1 VLETL
6 ARRML
11 LLRYMMGDLT
21 GAEIEDLLRR
31 GRIGRIGCHAEG
43 RTYIV
48 PIAYA
53 YDGECVVARSADGL
67 KIRTMRA
74 NPAVC
79 FEVDE
84 IQGIDDWRSVIAW
97 GTYEELWGSALE
109 SASRLLR
116 AHLVPGQPEAG
127 ARPAKHEFERGD
139 VFRLRLATKTGRFER
154 P

>member
-1 VLETL
+1 
-6 ARRML
+6 
-11 LLRYMMGDLT
+11 MGDLT
-21 GAEIEDLLRR
+21 AAEVEELLRR

-48 PIAYA
+48 PIGYA
-53 YDGECVVARSADGL
+53 YDGECVLARSADGL

-97 GTYEELWGSALE
+97 GTYEELWDSALE

-116 AHLVPGQPEAG
+116 THLAVDQSHAG
-127 ARPAKHEFERGD
+127 ALPGGGHEFDRVN